1 MLMMVV
7 LPLLLV
13 PVLLGT
19 VMKIDS
25 FQKEKASE
33 KLVKIR
39 FVGKEYAPELY
50 QAFVSMDE
58 VAMLDQV
65 PVDSINLYLE
75 ENLLDAA
82 ITVQKNYQLKIDQ
95 NSQADIRIQ
104 YKGTDSFNIA
114 REKIKSLLETS
125 QEKIITERMARLN
138 LKRGVVQ
145 AYNIEYIDVAT
156 KQEVLGKMIGGWLP
170 YIFILFGFLGA
181 MYPALDLGSGEK
193 ERGTLE
199 TILSSPASRFDIVMG
214 KFLVIMLAA
223 FLTAFLALAGLMIG
237 MSQIPDIPPQIIVV
251 VNKMFNLKTMALVMT
266 LVLPVSA
273 FFSATLLSLSIYANS
288 FKEAQSIAAPL
299 NIAIVFIAV
308 MGTLPGIELNAITC
322 LLYTSPSPRD

>member
-1 MLMMVV
+1 MKFWIIAKKEILDITRDRRTMLMMVV

-125 QEKIITERMARLN
+125 QEKIIKTEN
-138 LKRGVVQ
+138 LLI
-145 AYNIEYIDVAT
+145 NTID
-156 KQEVLGKMIGGWLP
+156 
-170 YIFILFGFLGA
+170 
-181 MYPALDLGSGEK
+181 D
-193 ERGTLE
+193 
-199 TILSSPASRFDIVMG
+199 
-214 KFLVIMLAA
+214 
-223 FLTAFLALAGLMIG
+223 
-237 MSQIPDIPPQIIVV
+237 
-251 VNKMFNLKTMALVMT
+251 
-266 LVLPVSA
+266 
-273 FFSATLLSLSIYANS
+273 
-288 FKEAQSIAAPL
+288 
-299 NIAIVFIAV
+299 
-308 MGTLPGIELNAITC
+308 
-322 LLYTSPSPRD
+322 

>member
-1 MLMMVV
+1 MKFWIIAKKEILDITRDRRTMLMMVV

-25 FQKEKASE
+25 FQKEKALE
-33 KLVKIR
+33 ELVKIR

-65 PVDSINLYLE
+65 PLDSINLYLE

-82 ITVQKNYQLKIDQ
+82 IAVQKNYQLKIDQ

-214 KFLVIMLAA
+214 K
-223 FLTAFLALAGLMIG
+223 
-237 MSQIPDIPPQIIVV
+237 
-251 VNKMFNLKTMALVMT
+251 
-266 LVLPVSA
+266 
-273 FFSATLLSLSIYANS
+273 
-288 FKEAQSIAAPL
+288 
-299 NIAIVFIAV
+299 
-308 MGTLPGIELNAITC
+308 
-322 LLYTSPSPRD
+322 

>member
-1 MLMMVV
+1 MKFWIIAKKEILDITRDRRTMLMMVV

-33 KLVKIR
+33 ELVKIR

-170 YIFILFGFLGA
+170 YI
-181 MYPALDLGSGEK
+181 
-193 ERGTLE
+193 
-199 TILSSPASRFDIVMG
+199 
-214 KFLVIMLAA
+214 
-223 FLTAFLALAGLMIG
+223 
-237 MSQIPDIPPQIIVV
+237 
-251 VNKMFNLKTMALVMT
+251 
-266 LVLPVSA
+266 
-273 FFSATLLSLSIYANS
+273 
-288 FKEAQSIAAPL
+288 
-299 NIAIVFIAV
+299 
-308 MGTLPGIELNAITC
+308 C

>member
-1 MLMMVV
+1 MKFWIIAKKEILDITRDRRTMLMMVV

-170 YIFILFGFLGA
+170 YI
-181 MYPALDLGSGEK
+181 
-193 ERGTLE
+193 
-199 TILSSPASRFDIVMG
+199 
-214 KFLVIMLAA
+214 
-223 FLTAFLALAGLMIG
+223 
-237 MSQIPDIPPQIIVV
+237 
-251 VNKMFNLKTMALVMT
+251 
-266 LVLPVSA
+266 
-273 FFSATLLSLSIYANS
+273 
-288 FKEAQSIAAPL
+288 
-299 NIAIVFIAV
+299 
-308 MGTLPGIELNAITC
+308 C